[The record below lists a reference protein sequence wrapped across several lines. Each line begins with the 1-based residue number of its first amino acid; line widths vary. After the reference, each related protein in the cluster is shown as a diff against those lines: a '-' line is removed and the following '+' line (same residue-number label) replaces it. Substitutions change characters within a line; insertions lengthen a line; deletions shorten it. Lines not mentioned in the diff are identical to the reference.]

1 MALAKVI
8 LVASG
13 KGGVGKSTVS
23 ALLGEALA
31 QAGHA
36 TLLAELDSGLR
47 SLDVALG
54 VTESVLFDMGDVAR
68 GGEPADSVM
77 PCPFCGGLDVICAAA
92 APAAVGKA
100 EISYMIKE
108 LGGKY
113 EFILLDCPAGLGE
126 TLSAAAKCADA
137 ALLVTTPDP
146 AAVRAAASTGR
157 FLEKEGVRARRLVIE
172 RCPKKPKKLEPFAN
186 LDEVINGAETR
197 LIGVIWDDPAT
208 RAAVDSGKPLPSD
221 SPNKKMFCDLAERLL
236 GRRIS
241 IGFK

>member
-1 MALAKVI
+1 MAKVI

-31 QAGHA
+31 TAGHP

-54 VTESVLFDMGDVAR
+54 VTASVLFDMGDIAR
-68 GGEPADSVM
+68 GGAPADAVM
-77 PCPFCGGLDVICAAA
+77 QCPFCEKLSLICAAA
-92 APAAVGKA
+92 ANAAIDEKA
-100 EISYMIKE
+100 ISAVKTA
-108 LGGKY
+108 LGEDY

-126 TLSAAAKCADA
+126 TLSAAARSADA
-137 ALLVTTPDP
+137 ALVVTTPDP
-146 AAVRAAASTGR
+146 AAVRAAANTSR

-172 RCPKKPKKLEPFAN
+172 RCPNKPKKLEPLHN
-186 LDEVINGAETR
+186 LDEVIDGAEMR

-208 RAAVDSGKPLPSD
+208 RAAMDSGKALPAD
-221 SPNKKMFCDLAERLL
+221 SPNKKMFSDLAERVL
-236 GRRIS
+236 GRRVP

>member
-1 MALAKVI
+1 MAKVI

-31 QAGHA
+31 AAGHP

-54 VTESVLFDMGDVAR
+54 VTASVLFDMGDVAR
-68 GGEPADSVM
+68 GGAPADAVM
-77 PCPFCGGLDVICAAA
+77 QCPFCEKLSLICAAA
-92 APAAVGKA
+92 ANAAIDEKT
-100 EISYMIKE
+100 ISAVKTA
-108 LGGKY
+108 LGEDF

-126 TLSAAAKCADA
+126 TLSAAAHCADA
-137 ALLVTTPDP
+137 ALVVTTPDP
-146 AAVRAAASTGR
+146 AAVRAAANTGR

-172 RCPKKPKKLEPFAN
+172 RCPNKPKKLEPLNN
-186 LDEVINGAETR
+186 LDEVIDGAEMR
-197 LIGVIWDDPAT
+197 LIGIVWDDPAT
-208 RAAVDSGKPLPSD
+208 RAAVDSGRALAAD
-221 SPNKKMFCDLAERLL
+221 SPNKKMFCDLAERVL
-236 GRRIS
+236 GRRVP

>member
-1 MALAKVI
+1 M
-8 LVASG
+8 
-13 KGGVGKSTVS
+13 
-23 ALLGEALA
+23 
-31 QAGHA
+31 
-36 TLLAELDSGLR
+36 
-47 SLDVALG
+47 
-54 VTESVLFDMGDVAR
+54 
-68 GGEPADSVM
+68 
-77 PCPFCGGLDVICAAA
+77 
-92 APAAVGKA
+92 
-100 EISYMIKE
+100 
-108 LGGKY
+108 
-113 EFILLDCPAGLGE
+113 
-126 TLSAAAKCADA
+126 
-137 ALLVTTPDP
+137 VTTPDP

-157 FLEKEGVRARRLVIE
+157 FLEKEGVCARRLVIE